1 MENQNLVD
9 AYVAANRD
17 MLIANSQLMNK
28 MLVMIRDQIPALIR
42 AVEEDRL
49 GERITKNTIV
59 FLESI
64 SDEEMEKQRVA
75 LAQMGAVASA
85 MSLDQFRIAQSELL
99 VGTLKPIIDQ
109 QFKNFGKDLDLGELE

>member
-9 AYVAANRD
+9 AYVAANRA

-28 MLVMIRDQIPALIR
+28 MMVMIRDQIPALIR

-49 GERITKNTIV
+49 GDRIAKSTIV

-99 VGTLKPIIDQ
+99 VGTFKPIIDQ